1 MSTTL
6 IEEYSYLNLS
16 DLMLDSSFSREEKWI
31 LFQKRIEFLKNQ
43 NDDIYTNELNSCM
56 INQTACYLGLKF
68 AQLLYNTFG
77 WRGPSLPT
85 IGASIGNSLE
95 CMKFVRNTRSE
106 YGNQYPVELDYAF
119 RKNNIDMILFL
130 IDDGAML
137 FDTSGFI
144 SLFIRYNI
152 HDIRIGLH
160 LLQKNILVG
169 LDVIEYLNNLTE
181 YDLYDNNIRNILF
194 NQDLRQYVC
203 IYKII
208 YNLKER
214 RKITYEIILEYIHKD
229 VIKYILDSYI

>member
-1 MSTTL
+1 MSSTL
-6 IEEYSYLNLS
+6 IEEYSQLNLNEI
-16 DLMLDSSFSREEKWI
+16 MLDTSFSREEKWM
-31 LFQKRIEFLKNQ
+31 LFQKRIEILKNR
-43 NDDIYTNELNSCM
+43 NDIYRDELNNPM
-56 INQTACYLGLKF
+56 TNQTACWLGLKF

-85 IGASIGNSLE
+85 IGASMSNSLE
-95 CMKFVRNTRSE
+95 CMNFVRSTGSE
-106 YGNQYPVELDYAF
+106 YGNQYPIELDYAF

-160 LLQKNILVG
+160 LLQKNVFVG
-169 LDVIEYLNNLTE
+169 LDVLEYLNNLTE

-194 NQDLRQYVC
+194 NQDLTRYVS
-203 IYKII
+203 IYNII
-208 YNLKER
+208 NNLKER
-214 RKITYEIILEYIHKD
+214 RKITYEIILEYMHKD
-229 VIKYILDSYI
+229 VVKYILNLYI

>member
-1 MSTTL
+1 MNNTL
-6 IEEYSYLNLS
+6 IQDYSHLS
-16 DLMLDSSFSREEKWI
+16 LHDLMLNSSFSREEKWI
-31 LFQKRIEFLKNQ
+31 LFQNRIEILKNRD
-43 NDDIYTNELNSCM
+43 NREELNNPM
-56 INQTACYLGLKF
+56 TNQTACYLGLKF

-85 IGASIGNSLE
+85 IGASMSNSLE
-95 CMKFVRNTRSE
+95 CMKFVRSTGSE
-106 YGNQYPVELDYAF
+106 YGNQYPNELNEAF
-119 RKNNIDMILFL
+119 KKNNIDMILFL

-169 LDVIEYLNNLTE
+169 LDILEYLNNLTE

-194 NQDLRQYVC
+194 NQDLTQYVS
-203 IYKII
+203 IYNII
-208 YNLKER
+208 NNLKER
-214 RKITYEIILEYIHKD
+214 RKITYEIMLKYIHKD